1 MRHLHAELL
10 RLSATRLPLWTLLCA
25 VLCGG
30 GLAVL
35 LSLIGPESA
44 DPPMPGLDTA
54 EGVGTVLG
62 LGGLMLF
69 VPVLLG
75 TVAVTAEC
83 RHRTI
88 GTSFLVEPHR
98 ERVLGAKLAAYALL
112 GLGYGLVSSLVS
124 GLAVVLG
131 AALHGQRLGVP
142 PGELAWILLQL
153 ALAAAV
159 HMVLGVGIGALARHQ
174 LLAIGIVLGY
184 FQLLEHLLMLI
195 PGVSAVHPFLP
206 GGAAAALTRFT
217 YVADAVSAQTAVA
230 SSPLLPPLLGALV
243 LLGYAALAA
252 GAAVLLP
259 LRRDLA

>member
-1 MRHLHAELL
+1 MTHLHAELL
-10 RLSATRLPLWTLLCA
+10 RMSATRLPLWTLVCA

-30 GLAVL
+30 GLAML
-35 LSLIGPESA
+35 LSLIGPEHA
-44 DPPMPGLDTA
+44 DPPMAGLDTA

-75 TVAVTAEC
+75 TIAVTTEY

-98 ERVLGAKLAAYALL
+98 ERVLAAKLAAYALL

-142 PGELAWILLQL
+142 TGELVILLLQL

-159 HMVLGVGIGALARHQ
+159 HMVLGVGIGALTRHQ
-174 LLAIGIVLGY
+174 LLAVGIVLGY
-184 FQLLEHLLMLI
+184 FHLLEHLLLLI
-195 PGVSAVHPFLP
+195 PGVSTVRSFLP
-206 GGAAAALTRFT
+206 GGASAALTRFT
-217 YVADAVSAQTAVA
+217 YLTDAVSAQTSMA
-230 SSPLLPPLLGALV
+230 SAPLLPPLVGALV
-243 LLGYAALAA
+243 LLGYAVLAA
-252 GAAVLLP
+252 GAALLVP